1 MNRVFLK
8 AILLGIT
15 TLNLATVDPAASSET
30 ESPRFLAAKAL
41 DVAVTDADKSRSLE
55 KQVELLRAAAVA
67 ATKAVPQNLVVTE
80 SFQALAEST
89 FTDSRMAVEK
99 WRAGLIDARDL
110 LRFEPLLEAP
120 LPEGFPE
127 PTAAGE
133 VRLLNYPACRL
144 AETEMKVIEGQA
156 FMTLFNHIKKAEI
169 AMTAPVE
176 ITYSEAR
183 GKENRKMKMAFLYRS
198 PEQGTLGTTGKVVVL
213 EVPSQSAVSF
223 GLRGRVTTVRLEDAR
238 RRLEDWVKSHD
249 SEYEACGP
257 LRVWEYNSPFVPD
270 SKRFSEVQI
279 PVRARQ
285 PASGTTR

>member
-1 MNRVFLK
+1 MNRDFLK
-8 AILLGIT
+8 AMLVGII
-15 TLNLATVDPAASSET
+15 TLNFTTGSPAKSGEM

-41 DVAVTDADKSRSLE
+41 DLAVTEADKTDNLE

-67 ATKAVPQNLVVTE
+67 TKTAVPQNSVVTE
-80 SFQALAEST
+80 SFQALEDST
-89 FTDSRMAVEK
+89 FTDARMAAEK
-99 WRAGLIDARDL
+99 WRAGLIAARDL

-127 PTAAGE
+127 PTNAGE
-133 VRLLNYPACRL
+133 VRLRDYPACRL
-144 AETEMKVIEGQA
+144 AETEMKAIEGQA

-183 GKENRKMKMAFLYRS
+183 GKENRKLKMAFLYRS
-198 PEQGTLGTTGKVVVL
+198 TEQGTLGIAGKVEVL

-223 GLRGRVTTVRLEDAR
+223 GLRGRVTKERLEDAG
-238 RRLEDWVKSHD
+238 RRLEDWLKSRG
-249 SEYEACGP
+249 SEYEASGP

-270 SKRFSEVQI
+270 AKRFSEVQI

-285 PASGTTR
+285 PASGTIR